1 MVVIPKRKKRK
12 GIPIFVDIVNY
23 VLLADDITMLA
34 EDKEDLTKM
43 TRELKE
49 EGDMTTF

>member
-1 MVVIPKRKKRK
+1 MVVIPKRKKRE

-23 VLLADDITMLA
+23 LLLADDMTILA
-34 EDKEDLTKM
+34 EDKEDLIKM

-49 EGDMTTF
+49 